1 MFNGYVLVGIKREE
15 DYDSGKIYYD
25 KDILGISD
33 SEQSMEAIGEHLKRY
48 DKVETQLWY
57 YDTKVQVKTYKE
69 SGVELTFSL
78 VNQLNEEM
86 DNAKAIIIQN
96 RQILEGLG
104 LL

>member
-1 MFNGYVLVGIKREE
+1 MFNGYILVGIIHNYNE
-15 DYDSGKIYYD
+15 DTCSTHEDRHV
-25 KDILGISD
+25 LGISD